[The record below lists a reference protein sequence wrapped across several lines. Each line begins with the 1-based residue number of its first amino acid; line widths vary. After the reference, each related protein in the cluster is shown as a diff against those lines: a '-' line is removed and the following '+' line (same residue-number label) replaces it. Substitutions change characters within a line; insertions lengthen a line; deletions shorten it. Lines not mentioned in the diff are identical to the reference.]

1 MEEELST
8 RLLSTLKYSCSNGRW
23 TQHISPFAVTKYQRR
38 KTIVFFSSQNKE
50 KKSVTNGK
58 EFNGM
63 VKAHQF
69 QAIQNKKAI
78 QNKLVDVNH
87 FKLMDVDHFKFYGYQ
102 PCQLMGLN

>member
-1 MEEELST
+1 
-8 RLLSTLKYSCSNGRW
+8 
-23 TQHISPFAVTKYQRR
+23 
-38 KTIVFFSSQNKE
+38 
-50 KKSVTNGK
+50 
-58 EFNGM
+58 M